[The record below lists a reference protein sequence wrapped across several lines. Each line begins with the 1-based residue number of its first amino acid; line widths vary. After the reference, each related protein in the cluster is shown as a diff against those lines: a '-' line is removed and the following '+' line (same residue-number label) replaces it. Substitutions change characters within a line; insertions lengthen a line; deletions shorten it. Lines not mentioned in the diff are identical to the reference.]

1 MASTPS
7 TLSPPLATG
16 DPAFKL
22 PPALVDF
29 VVRRRILLSILLF
42 GAMIAEDVVF
52 GQKPHDLLNVRDP
65 LSMLGLGLVVGG
77 LALRSWA
84 TGILHKNSQLAT
96 TGPYRLIRNPL
107 YVGSFAM
114 MFGFCALMGDLSNV
128 AFVVG
133 PVFLMYLLKVRQE
146 EHYLSTHFPEQW
158 IEYSSR
164 TPRFVPRPGRAN
176 LAADWRVSQW
186 LDSREYQAVGAT
198 LVAFVALWAW
208 RAYG

>member
-1 MASTPS
+1 MT
-7 TLSPPLATG
+7 PPLAS
-16 DPAFKL
+16 DQSAFKL

-42 GAMIAEDVVF
+42 GAMIAEDVAF
-52 GQKPHDLLNVRDP
+52 GQKPRDVLDYRDP
-65 LSMLGLGLVVGG
+65 WAMLGVGLVVAG

-114 MFGFCALMGDLSNV
+114 MFGFCTLMGDLTNV

-146 EHYLSTHFPEQW
+146 EYYLSTHFPEQW

-164 TPRFVPRPGRAN
+164 TPRFVPRPARAS
-176 LAADWRVSQW
+176 LAADWRFSQW
-186 LDSREYQAVGAT
+186 LDSREYQALGAS
-198 LVAFVALWAW
+198 LAAFVGLWAW
-208 RAYG
+208 RAFG